1 MGRTLPRPG
10 GETVPGKERRPHKRS
25 AIIALYSSLCKSLW
39 KSNRERQ
46 RGAGHTKRT
55 ACQGWPRCQL
65 PAGAV
70 RPPAHTPCPG
80 RVPASSCPA
89 LPGWPARTLLGPCA
103 HLLAPVQSSACS
115 PAHTL
120 PGRPAHLLTP
130 CSGRMTT
137 CSHPARVACLPPRA
151 LPGPRARLLASCR
164 GGLLTSSRPAG
175 AVRPPPRTLPGP
187 CARLL
192 APCSG
197 RLLTCSHPARVAC
210 PGCAPAR
217 AARPPAHLLAP
228 CPGGL
233 LASSR
238 PTHLLAPVQSL
249 ACTPHFCQTAR
260 KGLGNAMPS
269 QVLTSLPGTRA
280 GGLPLSPL
288 TRGRAGWLSLG
299 LRGRTSGPGCLG
311 ASPAGPLAVFAVAS
325 CQDSST

>member
-25 AIIALYSSLCKSLW
+25 AIIALYGSLCKSLW

-55 ACQGWPRCQL
+55 ACRGWPRCQL

-70 RPPAHTPCPG
+70 RPPAHTLPGPRACLLMPCPA
-80 RVPASSCPA
+80 RVACSHPARAMCP
-89 LPGWPARTLLGPCA
+89 PARTGSVLGLL
-103 HLLAPVQSSACS
+103 
-115 PAHTL
+115 
-120 PGRPAHLLTP
+120 
-130 CSGRMTT
+130 T
-137 CSHPARVACLPPRA
+137 CSHPARAACPPPHT
-151 LPGPRARLLASCR
+151 LLGPHDHLLTPCPS
-164 GGLLTSSRPAG
+164 GLLTSSRPAG

-197 RLLTCSHPARVAC
+197 HPLTCSHPARVAC
-210 PGCAPAR
+210 LGCAPAR

-269 QVLTSLPGTRA
+269 QVLTSLPGT
-280 GGLPLSPL
+280 
-288 TRGRAGWLSLG
+288 
-299 LRGRTSGPGCLG
+299 
-311 ASPAGPLAVFAVAS
+311 
-325 CQDSST
+325 

>member
-1 MGRTLPRPG
+1 MWAEPCRGLEGRQCQ
-10 GETVPGKERRPHKRS
+10 GK
-25 AIIALYSSLCKSLW
+25 
-39 KSNRERQ
+39 
-46 RGAGHTKRT
+46 RGGHTNGARSSPST
-55 ACQGWPRCQL
+55 APCANRSGNLTERDREGQATQNVLLAGVS
-65 PAGAV
+65 PAASCLLG
-70 RPPAHTPCPG
+70 PCAHLLTSCPG

-89 LPGWPARTLLGPCA
+89 LLGWPARTLLGPCA

-260 KGLGNAMPS
+260 KCHAKSGTDVPS
-269 QVLTSLPGTRA
+269 RN
-280 GGLPLSPL
+280 LS
-288 TRGRAGWLSLG
+288 RG
-299 LRGRTSGPGCLG
+299 
-311 ASPAGPLAVFAVAS
+311 PAPFPP
-325 CQDSST
+325 